1 MKDIRNIMV
10 AVDFSPIS
18 QHLVGYAWA
27 LGQKINAAIDL
38 VNVINQRDVE
48 ALSKV
53 ADVTSTFSFP
63 DELNRMREDRLT
75 ALMALLSD
83 LDIPPDAI
91 GRHVRTG
98 IPSEVLL
105 TAIKEFDSDLLI
117 MGTRGRGQFAGM
129 LFGSNAA
136 RMLSKCPVPLLTLRN
151 EW

>member
-53 ADVTSTFSFP
+53 ADVTRPFLSRT
-63 DELNRMREDRLT
+63 NLT
-75 ALMALLSD
+75 
-83 LDIPPDAI
+83 
-91 GRHVRTG
+91 GCGKT
-98 IPSEVLL
+98 E
-105 TAIKEFDSDLLI
+105 
-117 MGTRGRGQFAGM
+117 
-129 LFGSNAA
+129 
-136 RMLSKCPVPLLTLRN
+136 
-151 EW
+151 